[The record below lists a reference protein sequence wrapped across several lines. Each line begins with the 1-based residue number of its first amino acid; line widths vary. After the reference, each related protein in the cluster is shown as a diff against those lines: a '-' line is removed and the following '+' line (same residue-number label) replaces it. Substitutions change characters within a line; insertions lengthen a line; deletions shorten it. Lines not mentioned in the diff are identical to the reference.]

1 MRLRCPR
8 SSAASLATIVL
19 PPPAQTCARMTQ
31 RRVARRTAIVKVV
44 PVNRKRAIQTLFNS
58 LYILYPHGK
67 HAAVLRCHRRRF
79 PSMQRFA
86 SKHVLCRPNS
96 RGAPDCWERKSLGH
110 GRQVRP
116 RLCLPIRPRRSMVR
130 VDEHDGPF
138 RGHVVPPGVCDGVL
152 VPKKGM
158 AQDECIS
165 DTCTSTNYLW
175 SGTWVSQLCEH
186 RRPPKFQANLFE
198 FVDLFPTQDT
208 ACDISPTEEECS
220 VLDGFV
226 YNKEDNS
233 CQKACFEKHIQSKC
247 VGTGGGGEW
256 YRRVPEA
263 K

>member
-1 MRLRCPR
+1 
-8 SSAASLATIVL
+8 
-19 PPPAQTCARMTQ
+19 
-31 RRVARRTAIVKVV
+31 
-44 PVNRKRAIQTLFNS
+44 
-58 LYILYPHGK
+58 
-67 HAAVLRCHRRRF
+67 
-79 PSMQRFA
+79 
-86 SKHVLCRPNS
+86 
-96 RGAPDCWERKSLGH
+96 
-110 GRQVRP
+110 
-116 RLCLPIRPRRSMVR
+116 
-130 VDEHDGPF
+130 
-138 RGHVVPPGVCDGVL
+138 
-152 VPKKGM
+152 M

-263 K
+263 NDADDCRKACLKGYESKINPGTIIPCSGYVVNDTYKPTETKYCTLYRDCASTLPASINWGTLDLFQKIPCS